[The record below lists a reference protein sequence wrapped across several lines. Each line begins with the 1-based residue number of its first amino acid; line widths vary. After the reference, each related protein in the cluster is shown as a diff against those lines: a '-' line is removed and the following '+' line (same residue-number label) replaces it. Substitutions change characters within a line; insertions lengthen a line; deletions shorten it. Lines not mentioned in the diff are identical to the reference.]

1 MECSVTIHCEVI
13 DRVNLR
19 NNERQ
24 MVINY
29 NSNFIIDLSDM
40 NDGKEGIERKSWSIL
55 KKKLTKLWWVK
66 YRGDI

>member
-1 MECSVTIHCEVI
+1 MTIHSEVI

-55 KKKLTKLWWVK
+55 KKKLTNMM
-66 YRGDI
+66 G